1 MSELYTLTDL
11 LNDANCQ
18 AYYRFNNGTLVTD
31 SKNSNTLT
39 NNNSVGQTLSGK
51 YGYGAD
57 FGSPNT
63 NKDLRSTNNFNV
75 TTYNG
80 SFSVAF
86 WLRQASEIS
95 TGYWAPFSFVQQ
107 SDSTHRVLNYIYYEH
122 NGGNLRIK
130 ISRYAAGGAGQGGN
144 DEYYAITLGTDWR
157 HIAFVYNGSN
167 IKLYIDGTLRKT
179 LTTTDIYGTTYS
191 PVLTLGSDGAVFFPG
206 QLDDVVHFNRE
217 LTSDEVALLASTAS
231 PSLSPS
237 VSESR
242 SPSLS
247 ISPSP
252 SASTSGSSSESPSP
266 SSSISYSQ
274 AIGSGMHSKGSYETL
289 PATNDHLEIEYG
301 DDDDQAI
308 LADDGI
314 RASIVGAGE
323 TLAHQF
329 TFQNNTNRNGIKIKL
344 NLRSTLATYTS
355 PAILQIWNNQT
366 NVWDT
371 LMINNSTGA
380 NVDFDMINIID
391 SDYEKYYDESYK
403 VIIRVYQA
411 LG

>member
-1 MSELYTLTDL
+1 MGQVTSATLPGTAANLGSGVDWTTPDGIKQVGGDEAYRSSSGISKELTGTNFGFSIPTGSEIKGILLEINRRHTVDVNTVDNTVRLKKTSGAVGDNKASVTEWPQTNAVASYGSSTDL
-11 LNDANCQ
+11 W
-18 AYYRFNNGTLVTD
+18 GTTWTPEEI
-31 SKNSNTLT
+31 NS
-39 NNNSVGQTLSGK
+39 S
-51 YGYGAD
+51 D
-57 FGSPNT
+57 FGAFLKNNVPSP
-63 NKDLRSTNNFNV
+63 S
-75 TTYNG
+75 G
-80 SFSVAF
+80 
-86 WLRQASEIS
+86 
-95 TGYWAPFSFVQQ
+95 
-107 SDSTHRVLNYIYYEH
+107 DSYVDSMKITIYYD
-122 NGGNLRIK
+122 
-130 ISRYAAGGAGQGGN
+130 IS
-144 DEYYAITLGTDWR
+144 
-157 HIAFVYNGSN
+157 
-167 IKLYIDGTLRKT
+167 
-179 LTTTDIYGTTYS
+179 S
-191 PVLTLGSDGAVFFPG
+191 PS
-206 QLDDVVHFNRE
+206 
-217 LTSDEVALLASTAS
+217 ASQSPSSS
-231 PSLSPS
+231 PSLSDS
-237 VSESR
+237 A
-242 SPSLS
+242 
-247 ISPSP
+247 SP

-289 PATNDHLEIEYG
+289 PSTNDHLEIEYG

-329 TFQNNTNRNGIKIKL
+329 TFQNNTNRNGVKIKL